1 MAKDTR
7 IADVYPVPLGEE
19 LSLEGIERPT
29 QELRRC
35 WDDYR
40 RMREACEWL
49 QELEPDNLVA
59 LAMMRRDLHAREA
72 TFRASLLHFGRTA
85 T

>member
-7 IADVYPVPLGEE
+7 IAEGWLPPLDEE
-19 LSLEGIERPT
+19 LSLAGVDRPT
-29 QELRRC
+29 PQLRRC

-40 RMREACEWL
+40 RMREAYEWL

-59 LAMMRRDLHAREA
+59 LAMMRRDLQAREA
-72 TFRASLLHFGRTA
+72 TFRASLLHFGRTPG
-85 T
+85 